1 MENKNTLKVLSIDAW
16 RGFEGGW
23 DWNNWYAV
31 GDAPTNALNYSK
43 RKLLNWMRSEGYLSA
58 QSAGK
63 VSVEDDGY
71 NLTIVERGNRR
82 PLFAIE
88 YGNKI

>member
-1 MENKNTLKVLSIDAW
+1 MDALSY
-16 RGFEGGW
+16 G
-23 DWNNWYAV
+23 
-31 GDAPTNALNYSK
+31 K
-43 RKLLNWMRSEGYLSA
+43 RKLLSWMRSEGYLSA

-71 NLTIVERGNRR
+71 NLTIVERSNRR